1 MGVLRRFRNSRGGTD
16 NAWIVDSFDW
26 RIVNFIFGR
35 HRYLIVVRSIGYLW
49 KWKFYWKVI
58 IVKMRRELL
67 IFIAILINCYLI
79 LIIVA
84 RRQFVSI
91 RVSMDELNK

>member
-1 MGVLRRFRNSRGGTD
+1 
-16 NAWIVDSFDW
+16 
-26 RIVNFIFGR
+26 
-35 HRYLIVVRSIGYLW
+35 
-49 KWKFYWKVI
+49 
-58 IVKMRRELL
+58 MRRELL
-67 IFIAILINCYLI
+67 IFITILINCDLI